1 MFASKSERKVHYSIR
16 KFSIGVASV
25 VVASLFLGGVVHAEE
40 VRRGKTSRLHLVG
53 MKSSRIIK
61 VYWRRSEKV
70 WKKIDIP
77 KMST

>member
-1 MFASKSERKVHYSIR
+1 MQNR
-16 KFSIGVASV
+16 
-25 VVASLFLGGVVHAEE
+25 LEE
-40 VRRGKTSRLHLVG
+40 GITSRLHLVG

>member
-1 MFASKSERKVHYSIR
+1 MQKR
-16 KFSIGVASV
+16 
-25 VVASLFLGGVVHAEE
+25 LEE
-40 VRRGKTSRLHLVG
+40 GITSRLHLVG